1 MAYDVKSL
9 FGCLIIAMIL
19 LSHGAALAQIDKF
32 EEARRIAEYFAE
44 PEILKLPGSYLQIV
58 LIAYKDFKRKISREE
73 SPGQFGS
80 KIEDY
85 MITITRKDPDL
96 SYKVRFQRKP
106 FKGELIK
113 GGGAIYII
121 DGKTFK
127 LIEKEYTM

>member
-1 MAYDVKSL
+1 MAYDGKSL
-9 FGCLIIAMIL
+9 FSCLIIAMIL
-19 LSHGAALAQIDKF
+19 LLHGTAIAQIDKI

-44 PEILKLPGSYLQIV
+44 PEILKLPGNYFNAV
-58 LIAYKDFKRKISREE
+58 MVAYKDFYNKINHEK
-73 SPGQFGS
+73 SPGRFGS
-80 KIEDY
+80 KVEDY
-85 MITITRKDPDL
+85 MITITRRDEGL
-96 SYKVRFQRKP
+96 LYKVRFQRKP